1 MKNAHSFYIV
11 FEVLEVLLIIIRKMQ
26 LDFTSADII
35 FFLSFRASYNI
46 IWKKDFHHEFSF
58 FNRFN
63 QTPLPLP
70 TALTAKIR

>member
-46 IWKKDFHHEFSF
+46 I
-58 FNRFN
+58 
-63 QTPLPLP
+63 
-70 TALTAKIR
+70 